1 MGIKT
6 KILNSIYR
14 FSAVMVVL
22 CILPS
27 GAFASEN
34 KTVFTPGENITN
46 ENFADIQAQTLNSI
60 SEQITELQSFST
72 NVSKA
77 SSASDL
83 QKVLSSRGC
92 AGMPHGMNMGPGE
105 KDHGFC
111 GMPGFF
117 DFTQLENVTDDN
129 YTDVQAK
136 MVSSLGNMTEM
147 LNGQVDNTT
156 DENRTKMLNEQVTD
170 LENLSSKISAASSAE
185 ELQNVVF
192 SYLQT
197 QTTDSLK
204 MKIEHLENMKSE
216 TKNTTD
222 KNMSENL
229 SSRITELN
237 GLIENINGAKSL
249 ENLKEIM
256 FSSGMPGMGGP
267 MHYGGGFPMGPGK
280 MSKNCSENSTEA

>member
-1 MGIKT
+1 VKIKT
-6 KILNSIYR
+6 KGLNSVYR
-14 FSAVMVVL
+14 FAAVMVVL

-34 KTVFTPGENITN
+34 KTAFTPGENVTN
-46 ENFADIQAQTLNSI
+46 ENFADIQAQTLDSVN
-60 SEQITELQSFST
+60 EQITELQSFYT

-83 QKVLSSRGC
+83 QKVLSNQRC

-105 KDHGFC
+105 KGHGFC
-111 GMPGFF
+111 GVPGLF
-117 DFTQLENVTDDN
+117 DVSQLENVTDDN

-147 LNGQVDNTT
+147 LNSQVDNTT
-156 DENRTKMLNEQVTD
+156 DENRTKMLNEQITD

-204 MKIEHLENMKSE
+204 LEIEHLEKIESE

-222 KNMSENL
+222 KNMSETL

-237 GLIENINGAKSL
+237 GLIEDINGAKSL

-267 MHYGGGFPMGPGK
+267 MHHGDNCPMGSGELP
-280 MSKNCSENSTEA
+280 ENSTEA